1 MKNLTAILTFCLIL
15 ILSLSSSSEG
25 KGPMKNIGS
34 NKAYA
39 TFAGGCFWCIEP
51 PFRQL
56 DGVIS
61 VTSGYTGGK
70 TKKPS
75 YKEVTTGKT
84 GHYEAVQVGYDPSVV
99 SYETLLQTF
108 WQNIDP
114 TDEGGQFYDRGSQYY
129 TAVFYHD
136 EFQRELAG
144 KSKIDL
150 EKSKMFESKIITPI
164 LPAKEFY
171 VAEEYHQE
179 YYLKEPE
186 HYNRYKKGSGRDGFL
201 KEHWDGKKKESQIET
216 SSMPKDEALKSLT
229 LIQYTVTQENGTEP
243 PFQNDYW
250 NNKKDGI
257 YVDIVSGEVLFSSL
271 DKYDSGSGWPC
282 FEKTLDSVEVVQKTD
297 LSHNMVRTEVRS
309 SEADSHLGHLFDDNA
324 SSTGKRYCINSA
336 SLRFIPIEDLESE
349 GYGEYL
355 NLFQKETNNK
365 QSNK

>member
-1 MKNLTAILTFCLIL
+1 M
-15 ILSLSSSSEG
+15 LSVFSISEG
-25 KGPMKNIGS
+25 KGPMKNS
-34 NKAYA
+34 DLNRAYA

-70 TKKPS
+70 KKNPT
-75 YKEVTTGKT
+75 YQEVTTGKS
-84 GHYEAVQVGYDPSVV
+84 GHYEAVQVVFDTNVV

-136 EFQRELAG
+136 EFQRKVAE
-144 KSKIDL
+144 KSKIEL
-150 EKSKMFESKIITPI
+150 EQSKVFSSKIITPI
-164 LPAKEFY
+164 LPAKDFY

-186 HYNRYKKGSGRDGFL
+186 NYNRYKKGSGREGFI
-201 KEHWDGKKKESQIET
+201 KEHWADRKTDEGDVSESSKAEI
-216 SSMPKDEALKSLT
+216 LKSLT
-229 LIQYTVTQENGTEP
+229 PVQYTVTQENGTEP
-243 PFQNDYW
+243 PFMNEYW
-250 NNKKDGI
+250 DNKKDGI

-282 FEKTLDSVEVVQKTD
+282 FEKTLDEVEVVEKAD

-309 SEADSHLGHLFDDNA
+309 TDADSHLGHLFDDKA

-336 SLRFIPIEDLESE
+336 SLKFIPVDKLEEE
-349 GYGEYL
+349 GYSDYL
-355 NLFQKETNNK
+355 KIFK
-365 QSNK
+365 